1 MKKESRLLTVFLAIA
16 IALTLLAGSIAV
28 PILCRPFYYVQI
40 EPLQLVEKT
49 GLTKEE
55 IKTAFDEML
64 DYCLGADEFSCGVL
78 DWSESGKDHFT
89 DVRFL
94 FLLDLWIMVIGAVAI
109 VFLVVFSRVRKI
121 SCGRILKRG
130 PCFWGGAGLG
140 VAFAIIG
147 GYAATDFDRFFTV
160 FHHIFFP
167 GKENWLFDPNTD
179 PIIRLLPEVFFRNCA
194 ILIFA
199 ILIAGCVI
207 LIVSDFRP
215 IAKIRQKKSGEG
227 GPSGTDPEPS

>member
-1 MKKESRLLTVFLAIA
+1 MKKESKLLTVFLAIA

-40 EPLQLVEKT
+40 EPLGLVEKT

-94 FLLDLWIMVIGAVAI
+94 FLLDIWILLIGAIVI

-130 PCFWGGAGLG
+130 PCFWGGAGLS
-140 VAFAIIG
+140 VAFVIIG

-160 FHHIFFP
+160 FHKIFFP
-167 GKENWLFDPNTD
+167 GKDNWLFDPNTD

-199 ILIAGCVI
+199 VLIVGCVL

-215 IAKIRQKKSGEG
+215 LAKRRQKKKAEDV
-227 GPSGTDPEPS
+227 PSVDNSDPS